1 MVSPGRF
8 RSKSG
13 MTSRF
18 CGLRSTAVALALG
31 FSYLTLA
38 HAGAPSVT
46 VTYQPMVSTG
56 LAADQPFEAWFVFD
70 KSSDPRVPGYA
81 IPAGATV
88 RFLFPQQ
95 FTLKKGLPQGAV
107 MLQGWVQG
115 PIPAKF
121 TTKQDPNDPRAVV
134 IKFDEA
140 IAANGPDHPGL
151 KDIHL
156 RTRLLNPAAGKYP
169 IEVTFA
175 DAGSL
180 SGTTTA
186 VANITPAP
194 VPNIAAYNDLN
205 GGKGSNWQHI
215 QPGEDTPTP
224 IDFLV
229 TLPGVPR
236 SVVGVESATD
246 GSLTIVSDGK
256 PIGWIKA
263 AGVPVTM
270 TPVSFGPG
278 KSRLGII
285 RVNVKAGPQ
294 PGAAEIT
301 GGLNGGTEYKINVV
315 VDSKH
320 G

>member
-1 MVSPGRF
+1 MV
-8 RSKSG
+8 G
-13 MTSRF
+13 MMSRF
-18 CGLRSTAVALALG
+18 SGLCSTAVALALS

-38 HAGAPSVT
+38 HAGAPGAT
-46 VTYQPMVSTG
+46 VAYQPMISTG
-56 LAADQPFEAWFVFD
+56 LAADQPFEAWFVLD

-88 RFLFPQQ
+88 RFVFPKQ
-95 FTLKKGLPQGAV
+95 FTPKNDLVQGAV

-121 TTKQDPNDPRAVV
+121 TTTQDPNDPRAVV
-134 IKFDEA
+134 IKFNEA
-140 IAANGPDHPGL
+140 IAAKGPDHPGL

-156 RTRLLNPAAGKYP
+156 RARLLNPAAGDYP

-175 DAGSL
+175 DAGAL

-186 VANITPAP
+186 VASITPTP

-215 QPGEDTPTP
+215 LPGEDAPIP

-236 SVVGVESATD
+236 SAVSLESATD
-246 GSLTIVSDGK
+246 GSLSILSDGK

-285 RVNVKAGPQ
+285 RVNVKAGYQ

-301 GGLNGGTEYKINVV
+301 GALNGGTEYKIHVA
-315 VDSKH
+315 VDVPKSAAH
-320 G
+320 SD